1 MKFIKRK
8 IARNEQIR
16 LPIAEVKII
25 NNRSNSKGV
34 GRNSNKEKDGTQ
46 CQQQ

>member
-8 IARNEQIR
+8 IAGNEQIR
-16 LPIAEVKII
+16 LPIVEVKII
-25 NNRSNSKGV
+25 NNRSNLKGV